1 MDWRFF
7 GWFPF
12 IHLLTGVAYEESRL
26 GIRFGELAPALL
38 VAELTFIISYL
49 GGYWILKRLDKD
61 RKSVV

>member
-12 IHLLTGVAYEESRL
+12 IHLMTGVAYEESRL

-49 GGYWILKRLDKD
+49 GGY
-61 RKSVV
+61 